1 MYYRYPEGFMLR
13 VLERDYFNIERLAEA
28 EKNDD
33 EERRNKIYM
42 EIDEEYAEVRK
53 WIILI

>member
-1 MYYRYPEGFMLR
+1 MLR

-42 EIDEEYAEVRK
+42 EIDEEYAEVRE
-53 WIILI
+53 